1 MVRAWDAVRGAKLT
15 TLIGHSAVVMS
26 AAYSPDGSRIVTA
39 SEDTSAR
46 QWLSAN
52 DADLVHAAQCR
63 IWRGF
68 TNGEITRFDLHAP
81 FAFSLKD
88 RQCPPVLSWEQ
99 AAQ

>member
-1 MVRAWDAVRGAKLT
+1 MRGAKLT
-15 TLIGHSAVVMS
+15 TLTGHSAGVTS

-46 QWLSAN
+46 QWLIAN

-81 FAFSLKD
+81 FA
-88 RQCPPVLSWEQ
+88 PVLSWEQ
-99 AAQ
+99 AAK